1 MTKKKRVLYKKGEIR
16 TMKKILKEFKAF
28 IARGN
33 VLDMAIGVII
43 AGAFGKITTSL
54 VNDILM
60 PFISWIFGTR
70 DMTALNVVVREAV
83 MDGETVVQEAITI
96 GFGTLVATVIDF
108 LLVALVVFAIVKAM
122 NKAKEVAEAKKKKEE
137 EAAPPPAPP
146 APSAEEVLLTEI
158 RDLLKN
164 K

>member
-1 MTKKKRVLYKKGEIR
+1 
-16 TMKKILKEFKAF
+16 MKKIFNEFKAF

-33 VLDMAIGVII
+33 VMDMAVGVIV
-43 AGAFGKITTSL
+43 ATAFGKITTSL
-54 VNDILM
+54 VNDVFM

-70 DMTALNVVVREAV
+70 DMTALNLVVRPEIVNEA
-83 MDGETVVQEAITI
+83 GEVTQAAITI
-96 GFGTLVATVIDF
+96 GFGTFVATVIDF
-108 LLVALVVFAIVKAM
+108 LLVAMVVFMVVKAM
-122 NKAKEVAEAKKKKEE
+122 NTAKAKLEKKAEE
-137 EAAPPPAPP
+137 EAAPPAPP

>member
-1 MTKKKRVLYKKGEIR
+1 
-16 TMKKILKEFKAF
+16 MKKIAKEFKDF

-33 VLDMAIGVII
+33 VIDMAVGVII

-60 PFISWIFGTR
+60 PFISWLFGTR
-70 DMTALNVVVREAV
+70 DMTALNLIVRPEVLNEA
-83 MDGETVVQEAITI
+83 GEVTQAAIVI
-96 GFGTLVATVIDF
+96 GFGTLVATIIDF
-108 LLVALVVFAIVKAM
+108 LLIALVVFAIVKAM
-122 NKAKEVAEAKKKKEE
+122 NTARAKAEARKKAQE
-137 EAAPPPAPP
+137 EAAPPAPP
-146 APSAEEVLLTEI
+146 APSNEEVLLTEI